1 MEAEGDFM
9 RVLVIGQGGRE
20 HAFVRALHFSPSVTE
35 VHVAPGSDGMS
46 EAICHQTI
54 DTRNISAVLELC
66 QKFQFDLVVIG
77 PEQALVDGLSNSL
90 RAAGWNVFGPSQ
102 DAAMLEGSKIFNKQF
117 LIDGKIPTAHSQIV
131 QTVDE
136 TLRAAESFTAPY
148 VLKADGLAGGKGVYI
163 CQTLAELKN
172 AAIELFDKKVLGAA
186 GERALLEQFKKG
198 FELSY
203 FILTNGESYVSLPLA
218 QDHKKI
224 GDGETGPN
232 TGGMG
237 TIAPIPILAD
247 EHERI
252 IKTVVEPTVRHL
264 KEKKMM
270 YRGVLFIGLMMT
282 ADGPSVL
289 EYNVRFG
296 DPETQVLM
304 PLLEGDWAQ
313 VFLAVAKGQVPQLHW
328 KNIYA
333 ACVVMAAEG
342 YPQTVVKG
350 SSIKGDLS
358 AQTSSSYFLHAGTQ
372 KTDAGWVVG
381 GGRVLNAVGLGSS
394 HREAIKKAYELAE
407 QAQWQGLQLRRDI
420 GKKYL

>member
-1 MEAEGDFM
+1 M

-20 HAFVRALHFSPSVTE
+20 HALVRALYFSSSVTE
-35 VHVAPGSDGMS
+35 VHAAPGSEGMS
-46 EAICHQTI
+46 EAICHKI
-54 DTRNISAVLELC
+54 DVQNSSAVLELC
-66 QKFQFDLVVIG
+66 QKFQFDLIVIG
-77 PEQALVDGLSNSL
+77 PEQCLVDGLSDFL
-90 RAAGWNVFGPSQ
+90 RAAGFPVFAPSQ
-102 DAAMLEGSKIFNKQF
+102 EAAQLEGSKIFNKQF
-117 LIDGKIPTAHSQIV
+117 LIDGNIPTAPSQIV

-136 TLRAAESFTAPY
+136 TIKAAQSYSAPY
-148 VLKADGLAGGKGVYI
+148 VLKADGLAAGKGVYI
-163 CQTLAELKN
+163 CRTLDELKD
-172 AAIELFDKKVLGAA
+172 AATELFEKKVLGKA
-186 GERALLEQFKKG
+186 GERALLEKFQKG

-203 FILTNGESYVSLPLA
+203 FILTNGESYVALPLA

-237 TIAPIPILAD
+237 TVAPIPILP
-247 EHERI
+247 EEQQMILQR
-252 IKTVVEPTVRHL
+252 VVEPTVRHL
-264 KEKKMM
+264 KETKMI

-282 ADGPSVL
+282 PEGPSVL
-289 EYNVRFG
+289 EFNVRFG

-304 PLLEGDWAQ
+304 PLLDGDWGQ
-313 VFLAVAKGQVPQLHW
+313 VFLTVAKGQIPQVKW

-350 SSIKGDLS
+350 TPIRGDLQ

-372 KTDAGWVVG
+372 KKDGQWVVN

-394 HREAIKKAYELAE
+394 HREAIKKSYELTE
-407 QAQWQGLQLRRDI
+407 QAQWSGMQLRRDI

>member
-1 MEAEGDFM
+1 M

-46 EAICHQTI
+46 EAICHKTI
-54 DTRNISAVLELC
+54 DTRNTSAVLELC

-117 LIDGKIPTAHSQIV
+117 LIDGKIPTAPSQIV
-131 QTVDE
+131 QTVNE
-136 TLRAAESFTAPY
+136 TLRAAESFTPPY
-148 VLKADGLAGGKGVYI
+148 VLKADGLAAGKGVYI
-163 CQTLAELKN
+163 CQTLAELKE
-172 AAIELFDKKVLGAA
+172 AAAELFEKKVLGAA
-186 GERALLEQFKKG
+186 GEKALLEQFKKG

-237 TIAPIPILAD
+237 TVAPIPILAD

-252 IKTVVEPTVRHL
+252 LKTVVEPTVRHL

-289 EYNVRFG
+289 EFNVRFG

-313 VFLAVAKGQVPQLHW
+313 VFLAVAKGQVPQLQW

-350 SSIKGDLS
+350 SPIKGDLS

-372 KTDAGWVVG
+372 KTEAGWVVN

-394 HREAIKKAYELAE
+394 HREAIKKAYELTE
-407 QAQWQGLQLRRDI
+407 QAHWQGLQLRRDI

>member
-1 MEAEGDFM
+1 M
-9 RVLVIGQGGRE
+9 RVLVVGQGGRE
-20 HAFVRALHFSPSVTE
+20 HSLVRALYFSPSVTE
-35 VHVAPGSDGMS
+35 VHAVPGSEGMV
-46 EAICHQTI
+46 EAICHKV
-54 DTRNISAVLELC
+54 DTRNITAVLELC

-90 RAAGWNVFGPSQ
+90 RAAGVPVFGPSQ
-102 DAAMLEGSKIFNKQF
+102 EAARLEGSKIFNKQF
-117 LIDGKIPTAHSQIV
+117 LIDGNIPTAPATIV
-131 QTVDE
+131 QTVEE
-136 TLRAAESFTAPY
+136 TLKAAESYSPPY

-163 CQTLAELKN
+163 CQTLAHLRE
-172 AAIELFDKKVLGAA
+172 AATELFEQKILGAA
-186 GERALLEQFKKG
+186 GEKALLEKFQKG

-203 FILTNGESYVSLPLA
+203 FILTNGESYVSLPMA

-224 GDGETGPN
+224 GEGETGPN

-237 TIAPIPILAD
+237 TVAPIPILQE
-247 EHERI
+247 EHDTI
-252 IKTVVEPTVRHL
+252 LKKVVEPTVRHMR
-264 KEKKMM
+264 EKKMV

-282 ADGPSVL
+282 SEGPSVL
-289 EYNVRFG
+289 EFNVRFG

-304 PLLEGDWAQ
+304 PLLDGDWGK
-313 VFLAVAKGQVPQLHW
+313 VFLSVAKGEVPALQW

-350 SSIKGDLS
+350 SVIKGDLN

-372 KTDAGWVVG
+372 KQDKDWVVG
-381 GGRVLNAVGLGSS
+381 GGRVLNAIGLGSS
-394 HREAIKKAYELAE
+394 HREAIKKAYELCE
-407 QAQWQGLQLRRDI
+407 QAQWTGVQYRRDI